1 MEKNRPVRRPLLQ
14 APAQQWAHDRPAESA
29 ASVLDQF
36 RSALIARN
44 IIAPDP
50 IVADGRLHRCNAAGA
65 RGRGDAAYLLHLDG
79 TPAGGF
85 ENWRDGHGWETWRH
99 DSGQVLTPAER
110 DRLALQFKAA
120 KVARDEA
127 TRQRHE
133 KARQVAERI
142 WSASRPAPR
151 DHVYL
156 VRKEVAAHGLRV
168 FKGVLVVPVRD
179 LTGVLHSLQFI
190 SAGRVKRFLHG
201 GRVQGLC
208 CWLGVLPE
216 PTGSEPSTV
225 CIAEGFATGA
235 SLHQASGH
243 AVVIAFHAGNLG
255 QVTSALR
262 ARYPGARI
270 VVCADDDLHTPG
282 NPGRNHATE
291 AARHVGGW
299 LAVPD
304 FGDSR
309 PADATDF
316 NDLHRLRGL
325 SAVRTSLDGATA
337 PASPPNPGADRVAGM
352 STEWTDPE
360 PLGALLD
367 GQPYPTDV
375 LPTLLRDAILEA
387 QAFVQSPPALVACSA
402 LSALSLAAQGLANV
416 RRDHHLVGPVSLYI
430 LAVAESGERKTTCDR
445 IFGAALRDWERDRAA
460 TCAPRVAAH
469 EAAVASAE
477 AKRAGLLEGIK
488 RKRRDMQETTEEDA
502 ALEELA
508 IDAPAPV
515 AVPRLLYADATPEAL
530 SHALATGWPSAA
542 VLSAEAGAVFG
553 AHGMGYETILRNLA
567 LLNVFWDGGE
577 IAVDRRSKSSFQ
589 LRDRRLTFGVMV
601 QPEAWRGFMARA
613 GALPRGTGFI
623 ARFLIAWPAS
633 TQGQRLY
640 RPAPAE
646 MPAVERFNRRIRELL
661 DMPLITDANG
671 GLVPT
676 ILDLSPSAHAAW
688 VQAHDTI
695 ERELGGDGSYAP
707 VRDVAAKAAENIARL
722 AALLH
727 LLEHG
732 PTGTIGLNCVEC
744 AMKLVVWHLQEAH
757 RLLGDLDAPPA
768 MSAAIRFDA
777 WLCSE
782 AMRTGD
788 GRMPTTRVY
797 RYGPGCVRDNKD
809 LKDALALL
817 AEHGRARLEEDGR
830 RRFVVVNPALYRKRI
845 G

>member
-1 MEKNRPVRRPLLQ
+1 MEKY
-14 APAQQWAHDRPAESA
+14 RPARGAPPLAQAQAHHGA
-29 ASVLDQF
+29 AENAAIVLDQF

-44 IIAPDP
+44 IIPPDP

-65 RGRGDAAYLLHLDG
+65 RGGGDAAYLLHLDG

-99 DSGQVLTPAER
+99 DSGQVLTPTER
-110 DRLALQFKAA
+110 ERLARLSKAA
-120 KVARDEA
+120 KAARDEA

-133 KARQVAERI
+133 QARQVAERI
-142 WSASRPAPR
+142 WSASRPAPA
-151 DHVYL
+151 DHLYL
-156 VRKEVAAHGLRV
+156 VRKDVAVHGLRV

-179 LTGVLHSLQFI
+179 LAGVLHSLQFI
-190 SAGRVKRFLHG
+190 SAGGVKRFLQG
-201 GRVQGLC
+201 GRIQGLC
-208 CWLGVLPE
+208 CWLGALPE
-216 PTGSEPSTV
+216 PAENKPFTI

-235 SLHQASGH
+235 SLYQASGH
-243 AVVIAFHAGNLG
+243 AVAIAFHAGNLG
-255 QVTSALR
+255 PVASALR

-270 VVCADDDLHTPG
+270 IFCADDDVDTPG
-282 NPGRNHATE
+282 NPGRTQATE
-291 AARHVGGW
+291 VARQVGGW

-325 SAVRTSLDGATA
+325 SAVLTSLDGATA
-337 PASPPNPGADRVAGM
+337 PALPPNRDATQVADI

-360 PLGALLD
+360 PLTALIN
-367 GQPYPTDV
+367 GQPYPTDA
-375 LPTLLRDAILEA
+375 LPPLLRDAILEA
-387 QAFVQSPPALVACSA
+387 QAFVQSPAALVACSA
-402 LSALSLAAQGLANV
+402 FSALSLAAQGLANV
-416 RRDHHLVGPVSLYI
+416 RRDHQLVGPVSLYL

-460 TCAPRVAAH
+460 TCTPRVAAH

>member
-1 MEKNRPVRRPLLQ
+1 MENDRPGRGSPLQ
-14 APAQQWAHDRPAESA
+14 ALARHGAGAEA
-29 ASVLDQF
+29 NAVLDRF
-36 RSALIARN
+36 RAALIARN
-44 IIAPDP
+44 IIPPDP
-50 IVADGRLHRCNAAGA
+50 IVADGQLHRCNAAGA

-85 ENWRDGHGWETWRH
+85 ENWRDGLGWETWRH
-99 DSGQVLTPAER
+99 ESGLIATPAER
-110 DRLALQFKAA
+110 QRLSRLSIAAKAA
-120 KVARDEA
+120 RDDA
-127 TRQRHE
+127 SRQRHE
-133 KARQVAERI
+133 KARHDAERI
-142 WSASRPAPR
+142 WTASRPAPP
-151 DHVYL
+151 DHPYL
-156 VRKEVAAHGLRV
+156 ARKGVDAHGLRV
-168 FKGVLVVPVRD
+168 YKGVLVVPVRD
-179 LTGVLHSLQFI
+179 LTGLLHSLQFI
-190 SAGRVKRFLHG
+190 SPGGVKRFLRG
-201 GRVQGLC
+201 GRVHELC
-208 CWLGVLPE
+208 CGMGTFPE
-216 PTGSEPSTV
+216 PLGSETFTV
-225 CIAEGFATGA
+225 CIAEGIATGA
-235 SLHQASGH
+235 SLHEASGY
-243 AVVIAFHAGNLG
+243 AVAIAFHAGNLAP
-255 QVTSALR
+255 VASAMR

-270 VVCADDDLHTPG
+270 VVCADDDISTPG
-282 NPGRNHATE
+282 NPGRTLARE
-291 AARHVGGW
+291 AARQVGGW
-299 LAVPD
+299 LAAPD
-304 FGDSR
+304 FGDAR
-309 PADATDF
+309 PEDATDF
-316 NDLHRLRGL
+316 NDLHRLHGL
-325 SAVRTSLDGATA
+325 SAVLTSLHGASA
-337 PASPPNPGADRVAGM
+337 PAAPAASPGGEAPLVSNA
-352 STEWTDPE
+352 SSEWTDPE
-360 PLGALLD
+360 PLTSQID
-367 GQPYPTDV
+367 GLPYPTDA
-375 LPTLLRDAILEA
+375 LPPLLRDAIVEA
-387 QAFVQSPPALVACSA
+387 QAFVQSPAALVACSA

-416 RRDHHLVGPVSLYI
+416 RRDHQLVGPVSLYL

-445 IFGAALRDWERDRAA
+445 IFGAALRNWERDRAA
-460 TCAPRVAAH
+460 ACAPGVATH

-477 AKRAGLLEGIK
+477 AKRAGLLEAIK

-508 IDAPAPV
+508 IHAPVPV

-567 LLNVFWDGGE
+567 LLNVLWDGGE

-613 GALPRGTGFI
+613 GALPRGTGFV

-661 DMPLITDANG
+661 DMPLTTDANR

-676 ILDLSPSAHAAW
+676 VLDLSPSAHAAW

-695 ERELGGDGSYAP
+695 ERQLGGDGSYAP
-707 VRDVAAKAAENIARL
+707 IRDVAAKAAENIARL
-722 AALLH
+722 AALMH
-727 LLEHG
+727 LMDHG
-732 PTGTIGLNCVEC
+732 PSGAISRACVEY
-744 AMKLVVWHLQEAH
+744 ATQLVLWHLQEAH

-768 MSAAIRFDA
+768 LSAAIRFDA

-782 AMRTGD
+782 AQRTGD
-788 GRMPTTRVY
+788 CRIPTTRVY

-809 LKDALALL
+809 MKEALALL

-830 RRFVVVNPALYRKRI
+830 RRFVVVNPALYRRVI

>member
-1 MEKNRPVRRPLLQ
+1 MEE
-14 APAQQWAHDRPAESA
+14 DRPGRGPPPQALARHGVGADAQA
-29 ASVLDQF
+29 ALDEF
-36 RSALIARN
+36 RAALIARS
-44 IIAPDP
+44 IIPPDP
-50 IVADGRLHRCNAAGA
+50 IVADGRLRRCNAAGA

-85 ENWRDGHGWETWRH
+85 ENWRDGLGWVTWQHG
-99 DSGQVLTPAER
+99 SGLVATAAER
-110 DRLALQFKAA
+110 KRLSRLSIAAKAA
-120 KVARDEA
+120 RDDA
-127 TRQRHE
+127 ARQRHE
-133 KARQVAERI
+133 KARHDAERI
-142 WSASRPAPR
+142 WTASRPAPP
-151 DHVYL
+151 DHPYL
-156 VRKEVAAHGLRV
+156 ARKGVDAHGLRV
-168 FKGVLVVPVRD
+168 YKGALVVPVRD
-179 LTGVLHSLQFI
+179 LAGVLHSLQFI
-190 SAGRVKRFLHG
+190 SPGGVKRFLQA
-201 GRVQGLC
+201 GRVHGLC
-208 CWLGVLPE
+208 CWVGPLPE
-216 PTGSEPSTV
+216 STGSTPFTV

-235 SLHQASGH
+235 SLREAWGH

-255 QVTSALR
+255 PVASAIR

-270 VVCADDDLHTPG
+270 VLCADDDVNTPG
-282 NPGRNHATE
+282 NPGRTKAGE
-291 AARHVGGW
+291 AARQVGGW

-304 FGDSR
+304 FGDAR

-325 SAVRTSLDGATA
+325 SAVLTSLNGAAA
-337 PASPPNPGADRVAGM
+337 PTSSSSSDAAVISDV

-360 PLGALLD
+360 PLTSLID
-367 GQPYPTDV
+367 GQPYPTDA
-375 LPTLLRDAILEA
+375 LPPLLRDAIEEA
-387 QAFVQSPPALVACSA
+387 QAFVQSPAALVACSA

-416 RRDHHLVGPVSLYI
+416 RRDHQLVGPVSLYL

-445 IFGAALRDWERDRAA
+445 IFGAALRGWERDRAA
-460 TCAPRVAAH
+460 ACAPGVAAH

-477 AKRAGLLEGIK
+477 AKRAGLLEAIK
-488 RKRRDMQETTEEDA
+488 RKRRDMQETKEEDA
-502 ALEELA
+502 ALEEMA
-508 IDAPAPV
+508 IHAPVPV

-553 AHGMGYETILRNLA
+553 SHGMGYETILRNLA

-640 RPAPAE
+640 RPAPVE
-646 MPAVERFNRRIRELL
+646 MSAVDRFNRRIRELL

-676 ILDLSPSAHAAW
+676 VLDLSPSAHAAW

-707 VRDVAAKAAENIARL
+707 IRDVAAKAAENIARL

-732 PTGTIGLNCVEC
+732 TAGSISRACVEC
-744 AMKLVVWHLQEAH
+744 ATQLVLWHLQEAH

-768 MSAAIRFDA
+768 LSAAIRFDA
-777 WLCSE
+777 WLCGE
-782 AMRTGD
+782 AQRTGD
-788 GRMPTTRVY
+788 GRIPTTRVY

-809 LKDALALL
+809 MKEALALL
-817 AEHGRARLEEDGR
+817 AEHGRARLKEDGR
-830 RRFVVVNPALYRKRI
+830 RRFVVVNPALYRKLI